1 MNPENAKAICDYL
14 VVNLEMEAPTTQR
27 VIAAVPASGY
37 DYSPD
42 AKSMKA
48 LDLAWHIVSAEIML
62 LDMGIVGGDAA
73 PMERPAG
80 ADTVEGINAWFQ
92 NQLPLTL
99 AKVKA
104 LSGDHLAK
112 VVTVWGGA
120 YTLPCV
126 TFVNFAMKHSV
137 HHRGQLSAY
146 LRPMGA
152 KVPSIYGPSGD
163 DAPGAA

>member
-1 MNPENAKAICDYL
+1 MNPEHAKTICEYL
-14 VVNLEMEAPTTQR
+14 VANLEMEATTTQR

-37 DYSPD
+37 AYTPD

-73 PMERPAG
+73 MTERPAG
-80 ADTVEGINAWFQ
+80 TDTAEGIVAWFQ
-92 NQLPLTL
+92 KQLPLTL
-99 AKVKA
+99 DKVKA
-104 LSGDHLAK
+104 LSADHLAK

-163 DAPGAA
+163 EAMGG